1 MFIFIAQDKQSSG
14 SSMGGYGVCMDIER
28 ESNDSSLNDRC
39 CWWHTHTNCNCIHS
53 TPRHINQNGFCQ
65 CPMFWCRESQS
76 GVIFKRTWPC
86 CNVTAL
92 VTIYF
97 FFLLYVILANK
108 VENWRK
114 FHHTPRTVRCQQ
126 WPIGKCIS
134 GAKWMFPLEAEKCF
148 DFVRV
153 RAKKA
158 LLRIVMA
165 SRDICGHTS
174 HLLMVFTQRPKLIII
189 RPMARYHS
197 IEHTSDKAIAKVKQS
212 ENDESHCNCVG

>member
-1 MFIFIAQDKQSSG
+1 MAHAHKLQLHSFYAPTYQPKWLLSMSDVLMSSWIAKWR
-14 SSMGGYGVCMDIER
+14 Y
-28 ESNDSSLNDRC
+28 LP
-39 CWWHTHTNCNCIHS
+39 TNVTMLQCNCFSYDI
-53 TPRHINQNGFCQ
+53 
-65 CPMFWCRESQS
+65 
-76 GVIFKRTWPC
+76 
-86 CNVTAL
+86 
-92 VTIYF
+92 F

>member
-1 MFIFIAQDKQSSG
+1 MACAWTSKENRMTAHWTIDAVDGTRTQIAIAFILRPDISTKMAFVNVRCSDVVVNRKVALSSRNVT
-14 SSMGGYGVCMDIER
+14 M
-28 ESNDSSLNDRC
+28 LQ
-39 CWWHTHTNCNCIHS
+39 CNCFSYDI
-53 TPRHINQNGFCQ
+53 
-65 CPMFWCRESQS
+65 
-76 GVIFKRTWPC
+76 
-86 CNVTAL
+86 
-92 VTIYF
+92 F